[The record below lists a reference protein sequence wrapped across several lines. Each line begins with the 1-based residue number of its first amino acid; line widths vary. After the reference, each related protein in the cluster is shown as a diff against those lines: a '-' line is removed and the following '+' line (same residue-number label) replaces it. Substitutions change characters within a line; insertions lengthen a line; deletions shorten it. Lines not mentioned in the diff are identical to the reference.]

1 MLGPVAWAGM
11 GRKRRGEPRLPPR
24 SKAIGHSS
32 SISAD
37 SRTQPPSRA
46 TELDVHRPGWLTP
59 HGGDNR
65 IPVAM
70 AVVVAAALQLLLP
83 DQFTMLPVRWL
94 LPSLEVLLLATLIAL
109 NPVRLTRRSP
119 TGRKLGL
126 LLVAMISLDN
136 AASAVLLDT
145 RLITGTAGDQA
156 GPLLAAAAAIYL
168 TNVISFGI
176 WYWELDR
183 GGPFARAAA
192 EREHPDFLFPQMSGP
207 HLTHQSWRPHFGDY
221 LYVSFTNATAF
232 SPTDTMPLTRWAK
245 ALMALQSAIAL
256 STTALVIARAVN
268 ILK

>member
-1 MLGPVAWAGM
+1 MLGRVTWARI
-11 GRKRRGEPRLPPR
+11 GRLGRAEARLPPHPR
-24 SKAIGHSS
+24 AMGHPSLTPDQS
-32 SISAD
+32 G
-37 SRTQPPSRA
+37 RHLPPGS
-46 TELDVHRPGWLTP
+46 TGLETHRPGWLTP

-65 IPVAM
+65 IPVAV
-70 AVVVAAALQLLLP
+70 AIVVAAALQLLLP
-83 DQFTMLPVRWL
+83 DQFTLLPVRWL

-207 HLTHQSWRPHFGDY
+207 HLTHESWRPHFGDY